1 MSHSYQIVFASN
13 NNHKLNEVIEISKDF
28 PLTIIGQGQYKIESP
43 IENGAT
49 FIENA
54 LIKAN
59 HTFSK
64 IKKPVIADDSGI
76 CVEALNGNPGI
87 YSARYASDNATDSEN
102 RYKLTEELDKTQSV
116 NRKAK
121 FACAAVFIY
130 PNSDEPIIVYEE
142 WEGLIINEDGV
153 NGFGYDPLFYDASL
167 SLRASEMSN
176 KQKNMVSHRGK
187 AFKKLFLA
195 IANQLRC

>member
-1 MSHSYQIVFASN
+1 MNHNYQIVFASN
-13 NNHKLNEVIEISKDF
+13 NNHKIKEVIEISKEF
-28 PLTIIGQGQYKIESP
+28 PLTIIGQSQYKIESP

-54 LIKAN
+54 LIKAS

-76 CVEALNGNPGI
+76 CVEALKGDPGI
-87 YSARYASDNATDSEN
+87 FSARYANENATDAEN
-102 RYKLTEELDKTQSV
+102 RRKLIEELGKTSSN

-121 FACAAVFIY
+121 FACAAVFIS
-130 PNSDEPIIVYEE
+130 PTTNEPIIAYEE
-142 WEGLIINEDGV
+142 WEGIIINEDGYK
-153 NGFGYDPLFYDASL
+153 GFGYDPLFYDPIF
-167 SLRASEMSN
+167 SLRASEMSTTH
-176 KQKNMVSHRGK
+176 KNMVSHRGK

-195 IANQLRC
+195 IVNQP